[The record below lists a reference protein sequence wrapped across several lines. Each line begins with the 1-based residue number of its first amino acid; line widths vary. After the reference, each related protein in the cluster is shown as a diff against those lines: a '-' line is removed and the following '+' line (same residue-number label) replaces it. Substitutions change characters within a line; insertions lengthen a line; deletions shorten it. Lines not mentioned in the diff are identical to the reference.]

1 MKKTLIFGAFV
12 AIFVFGSC
20 SRSKECNCTVKE
32 TGYDSLFNQWY
43 IRSYDTTQTIVV
55 GTCEDLNSYSTGST
69 QTEDYGPN
77 YNWTRVVE
85 CVEQQ
90 SDHGGGNNNNNND
103 DGGGSNHGGNGNL
116 YFYFS
121 STGTNIDYPAGSST
135 VYFES
140 NTDWSVTL
148 DKSHFGASAS
158 VSPTSGKG
166 RGSVVIS
173 YGEESNHYDCD
184 DYLYANFKFVDR
196 INSDGSKH
204 YDTKTYT
211 ITRKYHRT
219 TP

>member
-1 MKKTLIFGAFV
+1 VDLIH
-12 AIFVFGSC
+12 
-20 SRSKECNCTVKE
+20 
-32 TGYDSLFNQWY
+32 
-43 IRSYDTTQTIVV
+43 
-55 GTCEDLNSYSTGST
+55 
-69 QTEDYGPN
+69 
-77 YNWTRVVE
+77 VVE
-85 CVEQQ
+85 CVEKQ
-90 SDHGGGNNNNNND
+90 SDNGGENNNNNNN
-103 DGGGSNHGGNGNL
+103 DGGGSNHGGNGNF

-158 VSPTSGKG
+158 ASPTSGKG
-166 RGSVVIS
+166 RGGVVVS
-173 YGEESNHYDCD
+173 YGEESDHYDCD
-184 DYLYANFKFVDR
+184 DYLYAIFKFVDR

-211 ITRKYHRT
+211 ITRRYHRT